1 MTLISN
7 RKSDF
12 DEGGFIRIFN
22 DMTRNTSSKLI
33 IVANRLPVKAEIQ
46 DGSIQFEK
54 SAGGLATGLDSL
66 KISYDKHWI
75 GWPGIY
81 TSEKQ
86 TETELTASL
95 AKYNFHP
102 VFLTEEDVELYYEG
116 YSNSTLWPL
125 FHYFY
130 AYTEHDR
137 RFWEAYKKVNALF
150 RDRVLEIANQD
161 DIIWVHDYQLMLLPM
176 MIREHLPSARIGFF
190 LHVPFPSYEL
200 FRTLENR
207 EKVLT
212 GLMGADLIGFHTFNY
227 MRHFVSTI
235 YRIKGIESDDNT
247 FHYRNRTLSVDT
259 FPMGINYSNFY
270 EAHDRLEVRL
280 LREQFREQYQ
290 DSRIVLSVDRLDYS
304 KGLLQR
310 LDGFRLLLQIYPE
323 WIGKV
328 SLVMILVPSRDK
340 VDRYHDL
347 KVKIDETIG
356 NINGT
361 FSRPGWIPIHY
372 FYKSFSFNELV
383 AFYHES
389 DIGLVTPLRDGM
401 NLVAKEYV
409 AAKANKPG
417 VLILSEMAGAAVE
430 LTDALQVNPN
440 NKIRLAHT
448 LNRALIM
455 PEKEQLERLGKMQ
468 RILKKQDIVRWAKD
482 FIDELEQI
490 HLRQRDIRKKHLQ
503 INQLKTI
510 ADNFNNS
517 KKRLVVLDY
526 DGTLVPFTKDPSM
539 ALPKAPLMRLL
550 EDLQKLGNID
560 MAIVSGRNKE
570 FLDDIFGDLPVAV
583 IAEHGAYRRIN
594 GEWISLYRKNL
605 LWQTEILRIMQEV
618 TDDTPG
624 STIEKKDTAIVWHY
638 RNTDKWLSDLR
649 AAQLTNKLIYPC
661 TRKRLHLMKGNKI
674 IEVKPAEYSKGSAI
688 RNFFDFS
695 KYDFILA
702 AGDDTTDEDMF
713 DALPKHAITIKVGEP
728 SEKAKYTLTSSEDF
742 VKFLKLLVNKK

>member
-1 MTLISN
+1 MIKKN
-7 RKSDF
+7 
-12 DEGGFIRIFN
+12 
-22 DMTRNTSSKLI
+22 NTKLI

-46 DGSIQFEK
+46 NGSIHFEK

-66 KISYDKHWI
+66 KISYEKHWI

-81 TSEKQ
+81 TDDTQ

-95 AKYNFHP
+95 AKYDFHP

-130 AYTEHDR
+130 VYTVHDR
-137 RFWEAYKKVNALF
+137 RYWEAYKKVNAIF
-150 RDRVLEIANQD
+150 RDRVLEIAGQE
-161 DIIWVHDYQLMLLPM
+161 DIIWIHDYQLMLLPM

-212 GLMGADLIGFHTFNY
+212 GIMGADLIGFHTFNY

-259 FPMGINYSNFY
+259 FPMGINFNNFY
-270 EAHDRLEVRL
+270 EAHDRLEVKL

-290 DSRIVLSVDRLDYS
+290 NSRIVLSVDRLDYS

-310 LDGFRLLLQIYPE
+310 LEGFRLLLQIYPE

-328 SLVMILVPSRDK
+328 SLVMVLVPSRDS

-356 NINGT
+356 NINGR
-361 FSRPGWIPIHY
+361 FSQPGWIPIHY

-409 AAKANKPG
+409 AAKADKPG

-430 LTDALQVNPN
+430 LVDALQVNPN

-455 PEKEQLERLGKMQ
+455 PEKEQLERLRNMQ
-468 RILKKQDIVRWAKD
+468 KILKKQDIVKWAGD

-490 HLRQRDIRKKHLQ
+490 HRHQRDIRKKFLEPD
-503 INQLKTI
+503 QLKTI
-510 ADNFNNS
+510 ADKFINS
-517 KKRLVVLDY
+517 GRRLIVLDY

-539 ALPKAPLMRLL
+539 ALPKAPLLKLL
-550 EDLQKLGNID
+550 NSLRKLND
-560 MAIVSGRNKE
+560 TEMAIVSGRNKE
-570 FLDDIFGDLPVAV
+570 FLDEIFGDLQV
-583 IAEHGAYRRIN
+583 IIFAEHGAHRRID
-594 GEWISLYRKNL
+594 GKWVSLYRKDL
-605 LWQTEILRIMQEV
+605 SWQTEIVRIMQEV

-624 STIEKKDTAIVWHY
+624 SKIEKKETAIVWHY

-649 AAQLTNKLIYPC
+649 AGQLINKLIYPC
-661 TRKRLHLMKGNKI
+661 TRKHLHLMRGNKI
-674 IEVKPAEYSKGSAI
+674 IEVKPAEYSKGSAV
-688 RNFFDFS
+688 RNYFDCS
-695 KYDFILA
+695 RYDFILA

-713 DALPKHAITIKVGEP
+713 DALPRTAITMKIGEP
-728 SEKAKYTLTSSEDF
+728 SEKAKYTITSSEDF
-742 VKFLKLLVNKK
+742 VKFLRLLLNKK

>member
-1 MTLISN
+1 MTKKN
-7 RKSDF
+7 
-12 DEGGFIRIFN
+12 
-22 DMTRNTSSKLI
+22 NTKLI

-46 DGSIQFEK
+46 DDGSIQLEK

-66 KISYDKHWI
+66 KISYEKHWI
-75 GWPGIY
+75 GWSGIY
-81 TSEKQ
+81 TNDTQ
-86 TETELTASL
+86 TETELATSL

-102 VFLTEEDVELYYEG
+102 VFLSEEDVELYYEG

-130 AYTEHDR
+130 AYTDHNS
-137 RFWEAYKKVNALF
+137 RFWETYKKVNALF
-150 RDRVLEIANQD
+150 REKVLEIAGQE
-161 DIIWVHDYQLMLLPM
+161 DIIWIHDYQLMLLPM
-176 MIREHLPSARIGFF
+176 MIREHLPSARMGFF

-207 EKVLT
+207 EKLLT
-212 GLMGADLIGFHTFNY
+212 GIMGADLIGFHTFNY
-227 MRHFVSTI
+227 MRHFISTI

-259 FPMGINYSNFY
+259 FPMGINFRSFY
-270 EAHDRLEVRL
+270 EANKQLEVRL
-280 LREQFREQYQ
+280 LRKKFREQYK

-310 LDGFRLLLQIYPE
+310 LEGFRLLLKNYPE

-328 SLVMILVPSRDK
+328 SLVMILVPSRDS

-361 FSRPGWIPIHY
+361 YSNPGWIPIHY
-372 FYKSFSFNELV
+372 FYKSFSFNELI

-389 DIGLVTPLRDGM
+389 DIALVTPLRDGM

-409 AAKANKPG
+409 AAKADRPG

-430 LTDALQVNPN
+430 LVDALLVNPN
-440 NKIRLAHT
+440 NKIRIAHT
-448 LNRALIM
+448 LNRALVM
-455 PEKEQLERLGKMQ
+455 PEKEQMERLNKMQ
-468 RILKKQDIVRWAKD
+468 KILEKQDIVKWAGD

-490 HLRQRDIRKKHLQ
+490 HRRQGDIRKKLLQ
-503 INQLKTI
+503 SHQLKAI
-510 ADNFNNS
+510 ADRFNNS
-517 KKRLVVLDY
+517 QKRLVILDY

-539 ALPKAPLMRLL
+539 ALPKAPLIKLL
-550 EDLQKLGNID
+550 KDVQKLENVE

-570 FLDDIFGDLPVAV
+570 FLDEIFRDLPVV
-583 IAEHGAYRRIN
+583 IFAEHGAHRRID
-594 GEWISLYRKNL
+594 GKWVSLYRKDL
-605 LWQTEILRIMQEV
+605 SWQAKIIKIMQDV

-624 STIEKKDTAIVWHY
+624 SMIEKKETAIVWHY

-649 AAQLTNKLIYPC
+649 ASQLINKLIYPC
-661 TRKRLHLMKGNKI
+661 TRNSLHLMKGNKI
-674 IEVKPAEYSKGSAI
+674 IEVKPAEYSKGTAI
-688 RNFFDFS
+688 RNYFDCS
-695 KYDFILA
+695 NYDLILA

-713 DALPKHAITIKVGEP
+713 DALPKSAITFKIGEP
-728 SEKAKYTLTSSEDF
+728 SEKAKYTISTSEDF
-742 VKFLKLLVNKK
+742 VKFLRLLLNKQ

>member
-1 MTLISN
+1 MTSN
-7 RKSDF
+7 NN
-12 DEGGFIRIFN
+12 I
-22 DMTRNTSSKLI
+22 KLI

-46 DGSIQFEK
+46 DDGSMQLEK

-66 KISYDKHWI
+66 KISYEKHWI
-75 GWPGIY
+75 GWSGIY
-81 TSEKQ
+81 TNDAH
-86 TETELTASL
+86 TENELSDSL

-130 AYTEHDR
+130 AYTKHDR
-137 RFWEAYKKVNALF
+137 KYWETYKKVNELF
-150 RDRVLEIANQD
+150 REKVLEIAGEE
-161 DIIWVHDYQLMLLPM
+161 DIIWIHDYQLMLLPM
-176 MIREHLPSARIGFF
+176 MIRDHLPSVRIGFF

-207 EKVLT
+207 EKLLT

-227 MRHFVSTI
+227 MRHFISTI

-247 FHYRNRTLSVDT
+247 FHFRNRTLSVDT
-259 FPMGINYSNFY
+259 FPMGINFNSFY
-270 EAHDRLEVRL
+270 EANKRLEIRL
-280 LREQFREQYQ
+280 LRKKFREQYK

-310 LDGFRLLLQIYPE
+310 LEGFRLLLQNYPE

-328 SLVMILVPSRDK
+328 SLVMILVPSRDS

-347 KVKIDETIG
+347 KVRIDETIG

-361 FSRPGWIPIHY
+361 YSNPGWIPIHY
-372 FYKSFSFNELV
+372 FYKSFSFNELI

-409 AAKANKPG
+409 AAKADRPG
-417 VLILSEMAGAAVE
+417 VLILSEMAGAAIE
-430 LTDALQVNPN
+430 LGDALLVNPN
-440 NKIRLAHT
+440 NTIRLAHT

-455 PEKEQLERLGKMQ
+455 PEQEQMERLKKMQ
-468 RILKKQDIVRWAKD
+468 KILKKQNIVKWAGD

-490 HLRQRDIRKKHLQ
+490 HRRQKDIRKKYLQ
-503 INQLKTI
+503 SHQLKTI
-510 ADNFNNS
+510 AEKFNNS
-517 KKRLVVLDY
+517 EKRLVILDY
-526 DGTLVPFTKDPSM
+526 DGTLVPFAKDPSM
-539 ALPKAPLMRLL
+539 ALPTASLITLL
-550 EDLQKLGNID
+550 KDLQRLENLE

-570 FLDDIFGDLPVAV
+570 FLDEIFRDLPVV
-583 IAEHGAYRRIN
+583 IIAEHGAHRRIEGN
-594 GEWISLYRKNL
+594 WVSLYRKDL
-605 LWQTEILRIMQEV
+605 SWQAEIVKIMQEV

-624 STIEKKDTAIVWHY
+624 SMIEKKETAIVWHY

-649 AAQLTNKLIYPC
+649 AAQLINKLIYPC
-661 TRKRLHLMKGNKI
+661 TRKHLHLMRGNKI
-674 IEVKPAEYSKGSAI
+674 IEAKPAEYSKGTAI
-688 RNFFDFS
+688 RNYFDCS
-695 KYDFILA
+695 SYDFILA

-713 DALPKHAITIKVGEP
+713 DALPRNAITIKIGEP
-728 SEKAKYTLTSSEDF
+728 SKKAKYTITTSENF
-742 VKFLKLLVNKK
+742 VKFLRLLLNQQ